1 MKIQE
6 ILEPGDIHDLGKD
19 FSDISQLIERDCQQY
34 LSEVKKSQKWLYR
47 GIKKSTNDIFLG
59 SSMHRRKPKDS
70 TAICQQI
77 FDECL
82 TQLGFTALRS
92 NSIFAISDLE
102 WARHFGKAYVV
113 FPIDGKSTF
122 TYTNHKDL
130 VLSTPLNEMGPI
142 LDQGKLLPVLNQ
154 LVKNLN
160 TLQVTDWIC
169 RMALNALS
177 SQESFMIAGIDL
189 NKDTLVSRK
198 LFCLLLLKN
207 DYIRNGADP
216 KWFNINVKKYVSIN
230 QFKDYYKPSDKN
242 LSLALSNGWEV
253 YVTGEYYALHLGKYA
268 TAIKKKFG
276 VPCT

>member
-1 MKIQE
+1 MKISE
-6 ILEPGDIHDLGKD
+6 ILEPGGIQDLGKE
-19 FSDISQLIERDCQQY
+19 FSEISQLIERDCQQY

-59 SSMHRRKPKDS
+59 SSSLKRKPKDS
-70 TAICQQI
+70 AAICQQI

-82 TQLGFTALRS
+82 IKLGFTALRS

-122 TYTNHKDL
+122 TYTPHKDL
-130 VLSTPLNEMGPI
+130 VLSHPLSEMGSI
-142 LDQGKLLPVLNQ
+142 FDQEKLLPVLNQ

-160 TLQVTDWIC
+160 TLQNMDWAS
-169 RMALNALS
+169 RMTLRALS
-177 SQESFMIAGIDL
+177 SQDSLMVAGIPL
-189 NKDTLVSRK
+189 NKDTLVSQK
-198 LFCLLLLKN
+198 LYCLLMFKN
-207 DYIRNGADP
+207 TYIRSGADP
-216 KWFNINVKKYVSIN
+216 KLFNINVKKYININ

-253 YVTGEYYALHLGKYA
+253 YITGEYYAVHLGKYA

-276 VPCT
+276 IPPA